1 MACDRLV
8 FRRYINFLL
17 CLYIDLWTL
26 KNFVIINSN
35 TSFVLILFFFIDFF
49 FFLYIVKTLSYC
61 LICYYGHIDICLPFC
76 CFSISMNSPLCFLF
90 LFDIS
95 RKKKRRKKKK
105 RIHEFYMSSGTI
117 YHGISRFALP
127 YLVRNVT

>member
-49 FFLYIVKTLSYC
+49 SVHSKNVILLSNLLLQTYR
-61 LICYYGHIDICLPFC
+61 ICLPFC
-76 CFSISMNSPLCFLF
+76 CFSIDEFTIVSSSSLIF
-90 LFDIS
+90 
-95 RKKKRRKKKK
+95 RERKKKK
-105 RIHEFYMSSGTI
+105 RIYKFYMSSGTI

>member
-49 FFLYIVKTLSYC
+49 FSVHSKNVILLSNLLLSDISNMSSFLLLLYQWI
-61 LICYYGHIDICLPFC
+61 HR
-76 CFSISMNSPLCFLF
+76 CFLF

-95 RKKKRRKKKK
+95 RKKKKKK
-105 RIHEFYMSSGTI
+105 RVTRVLEFYMSSGTI

>member
-49 FFLYIVKTLSYC
+49 FFSVHSKNVILLSNLLLRTYRHMSSLLLLLYFDEFTVVFP
-61 LICYYGHIDICLPFC
+61 LPLRYFAKE
-76 CFSISMNSPLCFLF
+76 
-90 LFDIS
+90 
-95 RKKKRRKKKK
+95 KKKEYTSFTWVQVRF
-105 RIHEFYMSSGTI
+105 ITASHV
-117 YHGISRFALP
+117 SRYP
-127 YLVRNVT
+127 IWCVM

>member
-49 FFLYIVKTLSYC
+49 SVHSKNVILLSNLLLQTYR
-61 LICYYGHIDICLPFC
+61 ICLPFC
-76 CFSISMNSPLCFLF
+76 CFSIDEFTIVSSSSLIFRE
-90 LFDIS
+90 
-95 RKKKRRKKKK
+95 RKKKKK
-105 RIHEFYMSSGTI
+105 RIYKFYMSSGTI

>member
-49 FFLYIVKTLSYC
+49 LYIVKTLSYC
-61 LICYYGHIDICLPFC
+61 LICYYGHIEYVFL
-76 CFSISMNSPLCFLF
+76 SVASLLMNSPLFPLPLWYF
-90 LFDIS
+90 A
-95 RKKKRRKKKK
+95 KEKKKK
-105 RIHEFYMSSGTI
+105 RIYKFYMSSGTI

>member
-61 LICYYGHIDICLPFC
+61 LICYYRTYRICLPFC
-76 CFSISMNSPLCFLF
+76 CFSINEFTVVSSSSSIF
-90 LFDIS
+90 
-95 RKKKRRKKKK
+95 RERKKKK
-105 RIHEFYMSSGTI
+105 KSYTSFRVLHEFRYDLSRHLTFRVTLSGT
-117 YHGISRFALP
+117 
-127 YLVRNVT
+127 

>member
-49 FFLYIVKTLSYC
+49 FSVHSKNVILLSNLLLSDISNMSSFLLLLYQWI
-61 LICYYGHIDICLPFC
+61 HR
-76 CFSISMNSPLCFLF
+76 CFLF

-95 RKKKRRKKKK
+95 RKKKKKKK
-105 RIHEFYMSSGTI
+105 SYTSFRVLHEFRYDLSRHLTFRVTLSGT
-117 YHGISRFALP
+117 
-127 YLVRNVT
+127 